1 MPGAPPTSKSWWRHS
16 GRCRDRG
23 MGGVIFKSKDAQV
36 AAITSNDPTLGWGLE
51 ASCLPTGRSLT
62 SRICRKQTRRGA
74 VARFVRC
81 PLSGFSAESTDA
93 ETCAARSVQARN
105 RLCTAQHRG
114 ILFRCMILRIS
125 GRLFRWGAGSE
136 SDSQCKRP
144 CLTVHDLRPG
154 PRNRGPARI
163 GEAPCH
169 SQHGAHPPGYSMGL
183 PTSLC
188 SAVRR
193 AITCQHFRRRKGPSG
208 DNPHNRKTLNSGSRF
223 VSSETS
229 DCEPAPAQFDYW
241 PVAGALA

>member
-1 MPGAPPTSKSWWRHS
+1 MPTFRLQCREHRRRNLCCTLSASEKQALHRTASRYTLPMHDPPDLW
-16 GRCRDRG
+16 
-23 MGGVIFKSKDAQV
+23 
-36 AAITSNDPTLGWGLE
+36 P
-51 ASCLPTGRSLT
+51 SL
-62 SRICRKQTRRGA
+62 
-74 VARFVRC
+74 
-81 PLSGFSAESTDA
+81 
-93 ETCAARSVQARN
+93 SV
-105 RLCTAQHRG
+105 G
-114 ILFRCMILRIS
+114 
-125 GRLFRWGAGSE
+125 GAGSE
-136 SDSQCKRP
+136 SDSQCKRF

-169 SQHGAHPPGYSMGL
+169 SQHGAHPPGYSMRL

-223 VSSETS
+223 VSSESS